1 MKARWF
7 NMYGT
12 HPNER
17 NAKTKGRREG
27 STYLG
32 RVLIQFSLIPN
43 DNPLLQVHHSNN
55 IMEPR

>member
-43 DNPLLQVHHSNN
+43 DNPLL
-55 IMEPR
+55 